1 MKKTIMTVLTIAI
14 FVAMFGLVGS
24 AYAMSD
30 AGKGPGNGGGNGG
43 GGSTGTNS
51 TSILSAYMTDAM
63 ASVLGLDS
71 ADLTARLDA
80 GETFYTIALA
90 EGYTQDQLADLFTS
104 AQALAAELAEADGL
118 TVYQTQDGTATN
130 MRTYDG
136 TCDGTGDCT
145 QTDAIPN
152 LYSGSNATGTRGRRG
167 GR

>member
-14 FVAMFGLVGS
+14 FVAMFGFVGS

-30 AGKGPGNGGGNGG
+30 AGKGPGNGGGGNGG
-43 GGSTGTNS
+43 GSDTNS
-51 TSILSAYMTDAM
+51 TSILSTYMTDAM
-63 ASVLGLDS
+63 ASVLGLDP
-71 ADLTARLDA
+71 ADLAARLDA

-90 EGYTQDQLADLFTS
+90 EGYTQDELADLFAN
-104 AQALAAELAEADGL
+104 AQALAMELAAADGL
-118 TVYQTQDGTATN
+118 TVYQTQNGTATN
-130 MRTYDG
+130 TRTYDG

-152 LYSGSNATGTRGRRG
+152 LYSGSNVNGTRGRRG